1 MDRNIEVLLGIGVSI
16 LLVIIGLNSF
26 LDYNDKF
33 NSYYNS
39 ALESSNVVDGVS
51 YNDDIDVFLGEIIE
65 GEEVVQEILDVGDSG
80 YEVIVD
86 GVNYSSLLDGCESSY
101 EVLDRVDLDLLVD
114 RVFRVRCY
122 MGVEGGVDGIVY
134 EGI

>member
-26 LDYNDKF
+26 LNYNDKF

-51 YNDDIDVFLGEIIE
+51 YNDDIDVFLGEIIK

-86 GVNYSSLLDGCESSY
+86 GVNYSSLLEGCESSY

-114 RVFRVRCY
+114 REFRVRCY
-122 MGVEGGVDGIVY
+122 MGVEGGVDSIVY